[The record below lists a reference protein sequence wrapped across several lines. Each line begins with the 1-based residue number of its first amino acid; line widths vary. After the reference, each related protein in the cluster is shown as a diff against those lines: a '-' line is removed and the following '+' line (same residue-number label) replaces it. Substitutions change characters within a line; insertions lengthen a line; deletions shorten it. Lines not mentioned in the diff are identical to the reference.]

1 MQVITI
7 SREFGSG
14 GRELG
19 KRMADELGYAYYDKE
34 ILSRLAQQ
42 SGLEEEYL
50 EKIMEGKTH
59 YPIVYGRTFVS
70 NFSFQYQQN
79 KTELL
84 LKQQQILKDLAQKG
98 NCVIVGRG
106 ADVVLSAY
114 HPFNL
119 FVYADMESK
128 IKRCRKYANEHEN
141 LTERELIGKI
151 QQVDRSRK
159 QYYELLGE
167 KWGLKENYHLC
178 VNTTGLEIKEM
189 IPALSQYAQ
198 NWLRR
203 VES

>member
-19 KRMADELGYAYYDKE
+19 KRMADELGYVYYDKE

-106 ADVVLSAY
+106 ADVVLSDY
-114 HPFNL
+114 QPFNL

-128 IKRCRKYANEHEN
+128 IKRCRKYADEHEN
-141 LTERELIGKI
+141 LTERELVGKI

-159 QYYELLGE
+159 QYYELLGK